1 MKKNIAAIGLLLA
14 ALGVDGLSMV
24 DERTL
29 VGTQNGTFP
38 NRVIRIR
45 LRPGGLAVGSVETLA
60 ANLETMGDPT
70 LGVVVK
76 GRYFFNG
83 NGQWELF
90 GDDGKISDPLKLR
103 EAVVLSVTVR

>member
-38 NRVIRIR
+38 NRVLRIR
-45 LRPGGLAVGSVETLA
+45 LMPGGLAVGSVETLA
-60 ANLETMGDPT
+60 ANLEAMGDPT